1 MQNGVDY
8 YVKLLNIGDK
18 KDGMTKKVLLGMK
31 KIIASDSQ
39 NCHKILPNVILGINL
54 LIAICIGFLRITP
67 GLENNVFILFTVQ
80 MVIGIVIVIN
90 VLRAKIRDSIGCLQE
105 SLVTIFFMILLMT
118 VSPVIQSA
126 LPEVF

>member
-1 MQNGVDY
+1 MP
-8 YVKLLNIGDK
+8 
-18 KDGMTKKVLLGMK
+18 
-31 KIIASDSQ
+31 SDSQ

-80 MVIGIVIVIN
+80 MIIGIVIVIN